1 MKKEFALV
9 ASLIALGC
17 TDPASTVDCTILSED
32 KDAEEIALALGE
44 IYMETEEG
52 RVLRYKPLSDRYE
65 MLEAKCV
72 EVHAAYSYPEETE

>member
-1 MKKEFALV
+1 MTKACIV
-9 ASLIALGC
+9 VVSLIALGC
-17 TDPASTVDCTILSED
+17 ADPASTVDCTILSED
-32 KDAEEIALALGE
+32 RNADEIALALDE

-65 MLEAKCV
+65 MLEAKCI